1 MSLKIDIRHQAGNLD
16 LQARFTVE
24 QPGITA
30 LFGPSGSGKTTLI
43 NAIAG
48 LIQPDNGTIA
58 INDSTVFDKGT
69 KTHLPPRKR
78 RVGYVF
84 QDARLFPHLTVRKN
98 LFFAHRRA
106 TNPLPDNEVDAVIS
120 MLGIGNL
127 LSRRPAKLSGG
138 ERQRVSLGRAL
149 LGNPDILLLDEPL
162 SALDQ
167 ARKEE
172 ILPYLEALRDQRRL
186 PILYVSHSIDEVARL
201 ADHIVVM
208 ENGRVRANGS
218 VFDILARTDLAPLTG
233 QFDAGAVIPATVTGH
248 DIAGGITYLG
258 CAGHQLIVPLLAPPA
273 SKREQRTGQDQTQPS
288 PNTPRQTRL
297 HIRARDVMIA
307 KSIPDAISANNV
319 LPSTITAL
327 TPVGSGSVD
336 VALRLGHASTG
347 KTLTTPLIQARITSW
362 SAQRLSLAVGQQVYA
377 VIKSVMVD
385 GKLRD
390 TDA

>member
-1 MSLKIDIRHQAGNLD
+1 MNLKIDIRHQIGSLD
-16 LQARFTVE
+16 LQARFTVD

-48 LIQPDNGTIA
+48 LIRPDAGTIMLK
-58 INDSTVFDKGT
+58 DSTVFDAAA

-98 LFFAHRRA
+98 LLFAHRRSN
-106 TNPLPDNEVDAVIS
+106 NPLPENEIDAIIA
-120 MLGIGNL
+120 MLGIGKL
-127 LSRRPAKLSGG
+127 MSRRPAKLSGG
-138 ERQRVSLGRAL
+138 EKQRVSLGRAL

-201 ADHIVVM
+201 ADNIVVM
-208 ENGRVRANGS
+208 DNGRVRASGS
-218 VFDILARTDLAPLTG
+218 VFDILARTDLAALTG

-248 DIAGGITYLG
+248 DVKGGITYLG
-258 CAGHQLIVPLLAPPA
+258 CAGHQLIVPHL
-273 SKREQRTGQDQTQPS
+273 PS
-288 PNTPRQTRL
+288 SPESNNGNTANKARGTPQKTRL

-307 KSIPDAISANNV
+307 TTIPDGISANNI
-319 LPSTITAL
+319 LPATIAAL
-327 TPVGSGSVD
+327 NPVGTGNIE
-336 VALRLGHASTG
+336 VALRLGHAAKG
-347 KTLTTPLIQARITSW
+347 KTLTTPIIQARITSW
-362 SAQRLSLAVGQQVYA
+362 SARRLSLDVGQQVYA
-377 VIKSVMVD
+377 VIKSVTVD

>member
-1 MSLKIDIRHQAGNLD
+1 MSLKIDIRHQAGTLD
-16 LQARFTVE
+16 LQAQFKVE

-48 LIQPDNGTIA
+48 LIKPDSGTLT
-58 INDSTVFDKGT
+58 INDSTVFDSAT
-69 KTHLPPRKR
+69 KTHMPPRKR

-106 TNPLPDNEVDAVIS
+106 TNRLPENEVDAIIA
-120 MLGIGNL
+120 MLGIGDL

-208 ENGRVRANGS
+208 EKGRVRASGS

-233 QFDAGAVIPATVTGH
+233 QFDAGAVIPATITGH
-248 DIAGGITYLG
+248 DPKGGITYLG
-258 CAGHQLIVPLLAPPA
+258 CAGHQLIVPLLPSANTTTTHA
-273 SKREQRTGQDQTQPS
+273 STIPQ
-288 PNTPRQTRL
+288 QTRL

-307 KSIPDAISANNV
+307 TSIPDGISANNI
-319 LPSTITAL
+319 LPTTIAAL
-327 TPVGSGSVD
+327 TAVGTGNIEA
-336 VALRLGHASTG
+336 ALHLGHAAKG
-347 KTLTTPLIQARITSW
+347 KTLTTPVIQARITNW
-362 SAQRLSLAVGQQVYA
+362 SAQRLSLEVGQQVYA
-377 VIKSVMVD
+377 VIKSVTVD